1 MNKKIKRTKFSTYS
15 EMIDNLMQKNLSLGS
30 KRLAIELL
38 KSRGYYNLINRY
50 KHEFYTDHDMYQED
64 TSIMD
69 LYLFHRMEDDL
80 RNILFRF
87 TINFEQRFKEAM
99 SYTLARDFGIY
110 EADYL
115 DPLKYRKNKRN
126 KAISIMGEMCD
137 IAFNTSNTPTEYYR
151 KNYDSIPPWILLSNT
166 SLGQARMW
174 FSIFP
179 TKSTDYVVSQL
190 LPIHEYYSLTDADDL
205 YEFKS
210 SLIGFEELKKIKTDK
225 EYDRIVRER
234 FNLYIDLFKAML
246 NIIHVFRNILAHGNR
261 LIHFTVKR
269 SLNLKPLRR
278 FANTDV
284 FTDEEYYKA
293 KLSKN
298 DLFAFIVSL
307 MILLD
312 KYDSL
317 YLLDQLKSWKERNSK
332 DPMMELNFKKFLN
345 SCNLPLDFIE
355 RLSHISTETV
365 YQENNQRKLTDLG
378 LYPKNKIFY

>member
-1 MNKKIKRTKFSTYS
+1 MV
-15 EMIDNLMQKNLSLGS
+15 DNLMQKNLSLGS

-50 KHEFYTDHDMYQED
+50 KHEFYTDRNMYQED

-87 TINFEQRFKEAM
+87 TINFEQRFKESM
-99 SYTLARDFGIY
+99 SYTLAQNFGIY

-115 DPLKYRKNKRN
+115 DPLKYKKNKRN
-126 KAISIMGEMCD
+126 KAISIMGEICD
-137 IAFNTSNTPTEYYR
+137 IAFNTSNNPTQYYR

-190 LPIHEYYSLTDADDL
+190 LPIHKYHYFTDADNL
-205 YEFKS
+205 YEFKD
-210 SLIGFEELKKIKTDK
+210 SLISYEELGKIKTDE
-225 EYDRIVRER
+225 EYNRIIRER

-246 NIIHVFRNILAHGNR
+246 NIIHVFRNTLAHGNR

-269 SLNLKPLRR
+269 SLNLKPLRH

-284 FTDEEYYKA
+284 FTDEEYYKEN
-293 KLSKN
+293 LSKN
-298 DLFAFIVSL
+298 DLFAFMVSL

-317 YLLDQLKSWKERNSK
+317 YLLDQLMSWKDRNSK
-332 DPMMELNFKKFLN
+332 DPKMELSFKKFLK
-345 SCNLPLDFIE
+345 SCNLPLNFIE
-355 RLSHISTETV
+355 RLSHISTEKV

-378 LYPKNKIFY
+378 LYPEDRSFY

>member
-1 MNKKIKRTKFSTYS
+1 
-15 EMIDNLMQKNLSLGS
+15 MIDKLEGKNLSIES
-30 KRLAIELL
+30 KALAIELI
-38 KSRGYYNLINRY
+38 KSRGYYNLVNRY
-50 KHEFYTDHDMYQED
+50 KHEFYTDKNQYKDN

-87 TINFEQRFKEAM
+87 TINFEQRFKESM
-99 SYTLARDFGIY
+99 SYILAKKFGIY

-126 KAISIMGEMCD
+126 KAISIMGEICD
-137 IAFNTSNTPTEYYR
+137 IAFHTSNNPTQYYR
-151 KNYDSIPPWILLSNT
+151 KNYDSIPPWIALSNT

-179 TKSTDYVVSQL
+179 TNLTEYVVAQL
-190 LPIHEYYSLTDADDL
+190 LPIHEFYSYSDADSL
-205 YEFKS
+205 YEFKA
-210 SLIGFEELKKIKTDK
+210 SLISNSELEKIKNDS
-225 EYDRIVRER
+225 EYRKIMRER
-234 FNLYIDLFKAML
+234 FNIYIDLFKSML
-246 NIIHVFRNILAHGNR
+246 NIIHAFRNNLAHGNR

-269 SLNLKPLRR
+269 SLNINPLRK
-278 FANTDV
+278 FASNKV
-284 FTDEEYYKA
+284 FTDEEYYK
-293 KLSKN
+293 KRLSKN
-298 DLFAFIVSL
+298 DLFAFMVSL

-332 DPMMELNFKKFLN
+332 DPKMELSFEQFIN

-355 RLSHISTETV
+355 RLSYISTERV
-365 YQENNQRKLTDLG
+365 YQNNNQRKLTDLG
-378 LYPKNKIFY
+378 FYPNENDSCQGRF

>member
-1 MNKKIKRTKFSTYS
+1 
-15 EMIDNLMQKNLSLGS
+15 MQKNLVIESR
-30 KRLAIELL
+30 RLATELL

-50 KHEFYTDHDMYQED
+50 KHEFYTDNNLYQD
-64 TSIMD
+64 NTSIMD

-99 SYTLARDFGIY
+99 SYTLAQNFGIY

-126 KAISIMGEMCD
+126 KAISIMGEICD
-137 IAFNTSNTPTEYYR
+137 IAFHSTNNPTQYYR
-151 KNYDSIPPWILLSNT
+151 RNYDSIPPWIVLSNT

-179 TKSTDYVVSQL
+179 TKLTDYVVSQL
-190 LPIHEYYSLTDADDL
+190 LPIHGFFSLSDADNL
-205 YEFKS
+205 YEFKN
-210 SLIGFEELKKIKTDK
+210 SLISFEELKIIKTDA
-225 EYDRIVRER
+225 EYDRIIRER
-234 FNLYIDLFKAML
+234 FNTYIDLFKSML
-246 NIIHVFRNILAHGNR
+246 NLIHTFRNNLAHGNR

-269 SLNLKPLRR
+269 PLNIRPLRK

-284 FTDEEYYKA
+284 FTDNEYYKN

-317 YLLDQLKSWKERNSK
+317 YLLDQLKSWKERNST
-332 DPMMELNFKKFLN
+332 DPKMELSFKKFIN
-345 SCNLPLDFIE
+345 SCNLPINFIE
-355 RLSHISTETV
+355 RLSHISTESV

-378 LYPKNKIFY
+378 FYSEDRTYY